1 LEGESVNMAV
11 TKLTESMIRAVANAQ
26 SFQRGREY
34 YENGTISNAA
44 IQGSVISGDC
54 EGTSAPYYRAQVVFD
69 DAGIREATCTC
80 PDELDGYC
88 KHIVALLFEYLHR
101 PKKFAVRQDPANL
114 LAHLNRDEL
123 LTLAT
128 QLLQKNPD
136 LYHWVEATMATPE
149 TKSKTSK
156 KKKKVDADVY
166 RRQII
171 GIVHGLDG
179 MRMSEAY
186 WHVGGLVNQL
196 AEVKDSAMK
205 FLDAGDADTAFTI
218 LLTLLEESSRG
229 IEHIDDSNGEL
240 GGFVG
245 ELGQPLAEAILSM
258 ELSDRE
264 RRKII
269 DQLKKLI
276 KYADDYGMEGNL
288 DLAIQAAQFGWE
300 VITPSEMKRQIARD
314 SDDDEWVDTAIED
327 YGWSE
332 EEVYDGRDWG
342 QPLVWSDLTDAKINV
357 LDRQGKVEEYLAL
370 CKKTKHHLRYAIKL
384 CELKRVSEAMKY
396 AKKHLKLADE
406 AQQMAERLRAL
417 RHIPEAIEVGEHGLE
432 LQPPKYQLGVW
443 LGLVEEAQGRN
454 QEALAA
460 WLAAFPESPSLEMYQ
475 TIKRLAE
482 SRWRKLRPQVME
494 QLNKSGDKQ
503 VCAEVHLLEEEW
515 DEAIQVAEGR
525 GVWYTVV
532 EIVADRVIEHRPEWV
547 KRVSL
552 KHAERLM
559 EEVKSKNYPIAA
571 AWLKRVK
578 QADQHL
584 GQTQEWKTYLAKVK
598 EKYKRRPALQNQ
610 LERL

>member
-1 LEGESVNMAV
+1 MAII
-11 TKLTESMIRAVANAQ
+11 KLSESMIRAVANGQ

-34 YENGTISNAA
+34 YESGAISNAA
-44 IQGSVISGDC
+44 IQGNVISGYC
-54 EGTSAPYYRAQVVFD
+54 EGTSAPYYRVQVVFG
-69 DAGIREATCTC
+69 DAGIREANCTC
-80 PDELDGYC
+80 PYEFEGYC

-101 PKKFAVRQDPANL
+101 SKKFAVRQYPADL
-114 LAHLNRDEL
+114 LARLNRDEL

-136 LYHWVEATMATPE
+136 LYDWVEATIAVPK
-149 TKSKTSK
+149 TKSKTQK
-156 KKKKVDADVY
+156 KKKKVDADIY
-166 RRQII
+166 RRRIV
-171 GIVHGLDG
+171 GIVHSLDG

-218 LLTLLEESSRG
+218 LITLLEEASRG
-229 IEHIDDSNGEL
+229 IENVDDSNGEL

-258 ELSDRE
+258 ELGGRE
-264 RRKII
+264 RDKVIS
-269 DQLKKLI
+269 QLKKLI
-276 KYADDYGMEGNL
+276 KYAGDYGMEGNL

-300 VITPSEMKRQIARD
+300 EITSSEMKQQIARD
-314 SDDDEWVDTAIED
+314 SDEDDEWVDTAIEG

-332 EEVYDGRDWG
+332 EEVYEGHGWG
-342 QPLVWSDLTDAKINV
+342 QPMVWSDLTDAKLNV
-357 LDRQGKVEEYLAL
+357 LDRQGRVEEYLEL
-370 CKKTKHHLRYAIKL
+370 CKRTKHHLRYAIKL
-384 CELKRVSEAMKY
+384 CELKRVPEAMKY

-406 AQQMAERLRAL
+406 AQRMAERLRGL
-417 RHIPEAIEVGEHGLE
+417 HHIPEAIEMGEHGLE
-432 LQPPKYQLGVW
+432 LQPPKYQLWIW
-443 LGLVEEAQGRN
+443 LGPVEEAQGRN
-454 QEALAA
+454 REALAA
-460 WLAAFPESPSLEMYQ
+460 WFAAFPESPSLEMYQ
-475 TIKRLAE
+475 TLKRLAE
-482 SRWRKLRPQVME
+482 SRWQKLRPQVME
-494 QLNKSGDKQ
+494 QLKKSGDKQ
-503 VCAEVHLLEEEW
+503 VRAEVHLLEEEW

-532 EIVADRVIEHRPEWV
+532 EIVADRVLKHRPEWV

-578 QADQHL
+578 QADQQL
-584 GQTQEWKTYLAKVK
+584 GQMQEWKTYLVKVK
-598 EKYKRRPALQNQ
+598 EKYKRRPALQNH
-610 LERL
+610 LDKL